1 MDTLPPGRIALA
13 HRFRH
18 SSSHCGDNATS
29 RFISAHIDDEE
40 RVRAILDISVP
51 HDKAKRVAARTRS
64 VQHFRLE
71 FPARGAVRRHG
82 ELAASTGEKSAAV
95 ELKDERL
102 IDLHGIVRYDRHSYA
117 LAGLRRNQERLDA
130 NSLRV
135 PVAAIAAAR
144 ADAVSGAGGLF
155 RPAYAA

>member
-51 HDKAKRVAARTRS
+51 HDKGKHLAARTRF
-64 VQHFRLE
+64 VQHFHLE
-71 FPARGAVRRHG
+71 FPSRGAVRRHG

-95 ELKDERL
+95 ELNDERL
-102 IDLHGIVRYDRHSYA
+102 IALHGSVRSHRHPY
-117 LAGLRRNQERLDA
+117 
-130 NSLRV
+130 
-135 PVAAIAAAR
+135 
-144 ADAVSGAGGLF
+144 
-155 RPAYAA
+155 